1 MSKDKIS
8 GGLADN
14 KTVKDLVAH
23 HGDESWAS
31 IQFESLEKIINS
43 QLEKGIKV
51 ELEHTDDAAI
61 AREIAIDHI
70 WEDKKYYDKLETV
83 EESTKKII
91 KNFLKEDVKSFIIDE
106 SPDTITVLIKYNDRN
121 AGIVYLTPANI
132 KDTMEIVGV
141 KFKKDYDSVFIMSEA
156 MNSLWNLF
164 EGINA
169 FIVSP
174 KVEGVEKWNKFGY
187 SRISP
192 NYLIAN
198 RGH

>member
-1 MSKDKIS
+1 MSKDKIP

-14 KTVKDLVAH
+14 KTVQDLVAH
-23 HGDESWAS
+23 HGDDSWAS

-70 WEDKKYYDKLETV
+70 WEDKKYYDKLEAV
-83 EESTKKII
+83 EESTKKTI
-91 KNFLKEDVKSFIIDE
+91 KNFLKEDVKSLIIDE
-106 SPDTITVLIKYNDRN
+106 SPDTISVLIKYNDRN
-121 AGIVYLTPANI
+121 AGVIYLTPADTEN
-132 KDTMEIVGV
+132 TMEIVGV
-141 KFKKDYDSVFIMSEA
+141 KFKKDYDSNFIMSQA
-156 MNSLWNLF
+156 MASLWEVF
-164 EGINA
+164 KYINS

-174 KVEGVEKWNKFGY
+174 ELEGVEKWNKFGF